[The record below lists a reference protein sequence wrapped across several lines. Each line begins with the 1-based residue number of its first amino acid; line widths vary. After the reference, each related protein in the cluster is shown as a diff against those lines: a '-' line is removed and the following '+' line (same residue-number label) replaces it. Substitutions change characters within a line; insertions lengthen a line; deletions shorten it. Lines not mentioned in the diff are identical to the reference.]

1 MEIDFVI
8 IWVDGADENWRKKRA
23 KYKSSENVD
32 NREIR
37 YRDWE
42 LLKYWFRGVEKF
54 APWVRKVYFVSD
66 DQCPVWLN
74 KDNDKI
80 RVVSHKDFIPV
91 QYLPTFNSHV
101 IELNLHRIEGLAEH
115 FVYFNDDMF
124 LLRAVK
130 KTDFFKHGVP
140 VDDALLNPIIATE
153 ISGIGNIIT
162 NDVGVINANFSKRMT
177 IKAAPWKWLN
187 IKYGTKLLR
196 TLFLLPWRHFVGFY
210 NDHLP
215 QPFLKSVFDEVWQK
229 EPECME
235 RTCNHKFRD
244 CQRDVSQWLIRFW
257 QLASNRFYPGNPHR
271 GKDINIM
278 AEDAQKIILRQ
289 KYKMICMNDAEEVC
303 DFEQKKKQLMWAF
316 EQILPDKSSFEQ

>member
-54 APWVRKVYFVSD
+54 APWVRKVYFISD

-130 KTDFFKHGVP
+130 KRIFLSMEC
-140 VDDALLNPIIATE
+140 LL
-153 ISGIGNIIT
+153 
-162 NDVGVINANFSKRMT
+162 M
-177 IKAAPWKWLN
+177 
-187 IKYGTKLLR
+187 
-196 TLFLLPWRHFVGFY
+196 
-210 NDHLP
+210 
-215 QPFLKSVFDEVWQK
+215 
-229 EPECME
+229 M
-235 RTCNHKFRD
+235 
-244 CQRDVSQWLIRFW
+244 RF
-257 QLASNRFYPGNPHR
+257 
-271 GKDINIM
+271 
-278 AEDAQKIILRQ
+278 
-289 KYKMICMNDAEEVC
+289 
-303 DFEQKKKQLMWAF
+303 
-316 EQILPDKSSFEQ
+316 